1 MMGFLINQNKLKRNK
16 IMRRKSTNLRL
27 NRNMACRAPYI
38 TEVLP
43 SGAWKDKTCFL
54 IGGGPSLKNFD
65 FNLIKNELTIGVNK
79 SFTKFPTTVNYAMD
93 VRFYDMVTCTRKVYT
108 KNAKCKELHHQ
119 WLVYR
124 GIKLFI
130 KRSAKSKFDSS
141 IYIVNNLDKK
151 AISLDLSRGIYG
163 GNNSGFGAL
172 MLAIALGAT
181 WIGLLGYD
189 LKVQKKQ
196 ERIKTHWHDGYGLG
210 RVESF
215 QSKLDKFRMCFE
227 EFAPTI
233 AKQGIK
239 VVNLNPTSALECF
252 PKEDIRTFL
261 K

>member
-1 MMGFLINQNKLKRNK
+1 MGFLIGHNKIKRN
-16 IMRRKSTNLRL
+16 RLRHSKSTSLSS
-27 NRNMACRAPYI
+27 NRNMVCKAHYI
-38 TEVLP
+38 TEVIP

-54 IGGGPSLKNFD
+54 LGGGPSLKGFD
-65 FNLIKNELTIGVNK
+65 FNLIKDYPTIGVNK
-79 SFTKFPTTVNYAMD
+79 SFTKFPTTVTYCMD
-93 VRFYDMVTCTRKVYT
+93 VRFYDMVTCNWNST
-108 KNAKCKELHHQ
+108 KNAKCKELHQQ
-119 WLVYR
+119 WLAYK

-141 IYIVNNLDKK
+141 VYVVNNLSKK
-151 AISLDLSRGIYG
+151 VLSLDLQKGIWG

-172 MLAIALGAT
+172 MLAVGLGAIR
-181 WIGLLGYD
+181 IGLLGYD

-196 ERIKTHWHDGYGLG
+196 KGIETHWHGGYGLG
-210 RVESF
+210 RSESF

-233 AKQGIK
+233 AQQKIS